1 MIELILTNT
10 LNSNPILDKLKSK
23 LGAGKKHILFVPDR
37 FSLSYQKATLEHL
50 NIKGTFDIE
59 VSSFPRLANKLLQNK
74 KRLLDKQSE
83 IMLLRKVIEESKDE
97 LLSFGKMGRSA
108 DFANDMYAVISQ
120 IRNSNISVEQM
131 QNAVDGLPKRIANK
145 TKDII
150 RIYHDYVQYI
160 QEDYSDGTSKLQALC
175 DLIYKGALNDYEV
188 YISDFTSFSNI
199 EYDIIKAIM
208 VNALNTHICLVDSDG
223 ENSQVFPTDV
233 KKRLFS
239 LASEVGVTMDI
250 SYSQEKL
257 TGDAEIIFKGLYSY
271 GKVDGVRDG
280 RTRILAC
287 KSISDE
293 IKSLARTIN
302 YLVRRQGA
310 RYRDMAIVCCDFAT
324 YAPYIDS
331 IFKAFDIPFYADIK
345 QQLSSQALTKLVASA
360 IRTVGEKFSQ
370 SSVLEFA
377 KQPILGFDF
386 DEVCIF
392 DNYCCKYGVE
402 YTRFLSPFNIGVGDC
417 KDIAERIRIKIME
430 LLAPLDLSGKYIK
443 DHIRAVREFLQNS
456 QASALVENLAKWQ
469 EQNGFGELAGITL
482 QSQDKLN
489 SIFDKCESMLGGN
502 IADWEEFYGI
512 IMTAVESVEMSNI
525 PLYSDCV
532 FIGETSQNR
541 YAGIDYMFVIGAVAG
556 KFPPEHSDTGIVS
569 EREYYAWSKMNINVE
584 PDCRR
589 RNSKER
595 LSTLMLLTR
604 ARKMLVVSY
613 PTASANGEE
622 LTPSST
628 VEYLQDLLGILPSG
642 EQSPD
647 GGWDRAAFIDYVSS
661 QDNILQ
667 EFLSLQTLAKDHAVN
682 VSDTLEDI
690 LDILYT
696 LCCQR
701 YGQSYVDFLIG
712 ERSDE
717 VQLEGMGNA
726 MFNGSRTSVSQ
737 FEKYFNCPFLHFNA
751 NVLKLQR
758 KEIAGLEVKDTG
770 ILLHAVMEQYFSIED
785 CADKSEQEIQNIVPK
800 LFLSAVES
808 KNDYAFLLD
817 SKKNALTLQQLINQ
831 SIYVVKNLVANM
843 QVTKFRPYKL
853 EAAFGRR
860 QDAILP
866 GMEISSGVRNLSF
879 EGVIDR
885 IDTCQDKAIIV
896 DYKSKSEIQFAP
908 SNIFYGDRIQLF
920 VYLNALRAS
929 GNITPQGVF
938 YLLMNNRFVKK
949 EDEAKRF
956 IFHGFVNKDDVFDL
970 DKGFAQNA
978 DFKSGVYPIKSKTNK
993 DGEVI
998 YSSQAKLGHVMSS
1011 KSFDDACDYVM
1022 KLTSKAAKEIED
1034 GYIAKSPLNIKGEEQ
1049 PGTCKYCDYKDLCAR
1064 SKVYE
1069 RSVKDISQQEFESL
1083 IGDEPQD
1090 INLQNIAGA
1099 SSGEVLCKEDLSLPK
1114 EEK

>member
-23 LGAGKKHILFVPDR
+23 LGEGKKHILFVPDR
-37 FSLSYQKATLEHL
+37 FSLSYQKTTLEHL

-97 LLSFGKMGRSA
+97 LLCFGKMGRSA
-108 DFANDMYAVISQ
+108 DFANDIYAVISQ
-120 IRNSNISVEQM
+120 IRNSNISVERM
-131 QNAVDGLPKRIANK
+131 QSAVDGLPKRIANK
-145 TKDII
+145 TKDIV
-150 RIYHDYVQYI
+150 RIYHDYVKYI

-233 KKRLFS
+233 KRRLFS

-250 SYSQEKL
+250 SYAREKL

-271 GKVDGVRDG
+271 GKVDGTKDG
-280 RTRILAC
+280 RTQILAC
-287 KSISDE
+287 KNIQDE
-293 IKSLARTIN
+293 VKSLARHVN
-302 YLVRRQGA
+302 YLVRRQDA

-324 YAPYIDS
+324 YAPYINS
-331 IFKAFDIPFYADIK
+331 VFKAFDIPFYADIK
-345 QQLSSQALTKLVASA
+345 QQLSSQALTKLVTSA
-360 IRTVGEKFSQ
+360 IRAAGEKFSQ

-377 KQPILGFDF
+377 KQPILGLDF

-392 DNYCCKYGVE
+392 DNYCCKYGIE
-402 YTRFLSPFNIGVGDC
+402 FTRFLSPFTIGDEDC
-417 KDIAERIRIKIME
+417 REIAESVRE
-430 LLAPLDLSGKYIK
+430 EVVQLLTPLNLGGKYIRE
-443 DHIRAVREFLQNS
+443 HIAAVKNFLQNAKAPS
-456 QASALVENLAKWQ
+456 LAANLAKWQ
-469 EQNGFGELAGITL
+469 EQNGFGTLAGITL
-482 QSQDKLN
+482 QSEDKLN

-512 IMTAVESVEMSNI
+512 IMTAIESVEMSDI

-541 YAGIDYMFVIGAVAG
+541 YSDIDYMFVIGAVAG

-604 ARKMLVVSY
+604 ARKKLVISY
-613 PTASANGEE
+613 PAASANGEE

-628 VEYLQDLLGILPSG
+628 VGYLQDLLEITPIG
-642 EQSPD
+642 EYAPD
-647 GGWDRAAFIDYVSS
+647 GSWDRESFIDYVSS

-667 EFLSLQTLAKDHAVN
+667 EFLSLQNLAKINAVDI
-682 VSDTLEDI
+682 SDTLEDI
-690 LDILYT
+690 LNIMYT
-696 LCCQR
+696 LCCRR

-712 ERSDE
+712 ERADE
-717 VQLEGMGNA
+717 VKLDGVGDA
-726 MFNGSRTSVSQ
+726 MFNGSHTSVSQ
-737 FEKYFNCPFLHFNA
+737 FEKYFKCPFLHFNE
-751 NVLKLQR
+751 NVLQLQR
-758 KEIAGLEVKDTG
+758 KKIAGLEVKDTG
-770 ILLHAVMEQYFSIED
+770 ILLHAVMEKYFSIEN
-785 CADKSEQEIQNIVPK
+785 CADKSEKEIQSIVPK
-800 LFLSAVES
+800 LFLSAVENN
-808 KNDYAFLLD
+808 KDYAFLID

-831 SIYVVKNLVANM
+831 AVYVVKNLVSNM
-843 QVTKFRPYKL
+843 QVTKFRPHKL
-853 EAAFGRR
+853 EAAFGQRR
-860 QDAILP
+860 DAIMS
-866 GMEISSGVRNLSF
+866 GMEISNGVHKLSF
-879 EGVIDR
+879 DGVIDR
-885 IDTCQDKAIIV
+885 IDKYGDKAIIV
-896 DYKSKSEIQFAP
+896 DYKSKSNIHFDPA
-908 SNIFYGDRIQLF
+908 NIFYGDRIQLF

-949 EDEAKRF
+949 DNEAKRF
-956 IFHGFVNKDDVFDL
+956 MYRGFVNIDDVSDL
-970 DKGFAQNA
+970 DRGFAQNA
-978 DFKSGVYPIKSKTNK
+978 DFTSGVYPIKSKTNK
-993 DGEVI
+993 DGEVL
-998 YSSQAKLGHVMSS
+998 YSSQAQLGHAMSG
-1011 KSFDDACDYVM
+1011 KSFDDACDYIM
-1022 KLTSKAAKEIED
+1022 KLTSKAAHEIEN
-1034 GYIAKSPLNIKGEEQ
+1034 GYIAKSPLNINGEEQ
-1049 PGTCKYCDYKDLCAR
+1049 PTPCKYCDYKDLCAR
-1064 SKVYE
+1064 AKVYV
-1069 RSVKDISQQEFESL
+1069 RDVKDISQEEFESL
-1083 IGDEPQD
+1083 IGEESQETS
-1090 INLQNIAGA
+1090 Q
-1099 SSGEVLCKEDLSLPK
+1099 CKDGISLPK
-1114 EEK
+1114 EDK

>member
-1 MIELILTNT
+1 
-10 LNSNPILDKLKSK
+10 
-23 LGAGKKHILFVPDR
+23 
-37 FSLSYQKATLEHL
+37 
-50 NIKGTFDIE
+50 
-59 VSSFPRLANKLLQNK
+59 
-74 KRLLDKQSE
+74 
-83 IMLLRKVIEESKDE
+83 
-97 LLSFGKMGRSA
+97 
-108 DFANDMYAVISQ
+108 
-120 IRNSNISVEQM
+120 
-131 QNAVDGLPKRIANK
+131 
-145 TKDII
+145 
-150 RIYHDYVQYI
+150 
-160 QEDYSDGTSKLQALC
+160 
-175 DLIYKGALNDYEV
+175 
-188 YISDFTSFSNI
+188 
-199 EYDIIKAIM
+199 
-208 VNALNTHICLVDSDG
+208 
-223 ENSQVFPTDV
+223 
-233 KKRLFS
+233 
-239 LASEVGVTMDI
+239 
-250 SYSQEKL
+250 
-257 TGDAEIIFKGLYSY
+257 
-271 GKVDGVRDG
+271 
-280 RTRILAC
+280 
-287 KSISDE
+287 
-293 IKSLARTIN
+293 
-302 YLVRRQGA
+302 
-310 RYRDMAIVCCDFAT
+310 
-324 YAPYIDS
+324 
-331 IFKAFDIPFYADIK
+331 
-345 QQLSSQALTKLVASA
+345 
-360 IRTVGEKFSQ
+360 
-370 SSVLEFA
+370 
-377 KQPILGFDF
+377 
-386 DEVCIF
+386 
-392 DNYCCKYGVE
+392 
-402 YTRFLSPFNIGVGDC
+402 
-417 KDIAERIRIKIME
+417 
-430 LLAPLDLSGKYIK
+430 
-443 DHIRAVREFLQNS
+443 
-456 QASALVENLAKWQ
+456 QASTLVENLAKWQ

-604 ARKMLVVSY
+604 ARKILVVSY

-642 EQSPD
+642 EQAPD
-647 GGWDRAAFIDYVSS
+647 DGWDRAAFIDYVSS

-896 DYKSKSEIQFAP
+896 DYKSKSDIQFAP

-1049 PGTCKYCDYKDLCAR
+1049 PGACK
-1064 SKVYE
+1064 
-1069 RSVKDISQQEFESL
+1069 
-1083 IGDEPQD
+1083 
-1090 INLQNIAGA
+1090 
-1099 SSGEVLCKEDLSLPK
+1099 
-1114 EEK
+1114 

>member
-23 LGAGKKHILFVPDR
+23 LGEGKKHILFVPDR
-37 FSLSYQKATLEHL
+37 FSLSYQKTTLEHL

-97 LLSFGKMGRSA
+97 LLCFGKMGRSA
-108 DFANDMYAVISQ
+108 DFANDIYAVISQ
-120 IRNSNISVEQM
+120 IRNSNISVERM
-131 QNAVDGLPKRIANK
+131 QSAVDGLPKRIANK
-145 TKDII
+145 TKDIV
-150 RIYHDYVQYI
+150 RIYHDYVKYI

-233 KKRLFS
+233 KRRLFS

-250 SYSQEKL
+250 SYAREKL

-271 GKVDGVRDG
+271 GKVDGTKDG
-280 RTRILAC
+280 RTQILAC
-287 KSISDE
+287 KNIQDE
-293 IKSLARTIN
+293 VKSLARHVN
-302 YLVRRQGA
+302 YLVRRQDA

-324 YAPYIDS
+324 YAPYINS
-331 IFKAFDIPFYADIK
+331 VFKAFDIPFYADIK
-345 QQLSSQALTKLVASA
+345 QQLSSQALTKLVTSA
-360 IRTVGEKFSQ
+360 IRAAGEKFSK

-377 KQPILGFDF
+377 KQPILGLDF

-402 YTRFLSPFNIGVGDC
+402 FTRFLSPFTIGDEDC
-417 KDIAERIRIKIME
+417 REIAESVREKVVQ
-430 LLAPLDLSGKYIK
+430 LLTPLNLGGKYIRE
-443 DHIRAVREFLQNS
+443 HIAAVKNFLQNAKAPS
-456 QASALVENLAKWQ
+456 LAANLAKWQ
-469 EQNGFGELAGITL
+469 EQNGFGTLAGITL
-482 QSQDKLN
+482 QSEDKLN

-512 IMTAVESVEMSNI
+512 IMTAIESVEMSDI

-541 YAGIDYMFVIGAVAG
+541 YSDIDYMFVIGAVAG

-604 ARKMLVVSY
+604 ARKKLVISY
-613 PTASANGEE
+613 PAASANGEE

-628 VEYLQDLLGILPSG
+628 VGYLQDLLEITPIG
-642 EQSPD
+642 EYAPD
-647 GGWDRAAFIDYVSS
+647 GSWDRESFIDYVSS

-667 EFLSLQTLAKDHAVN
+667 EFLSLQNLAKINAVDI
-682 VSDTLEDI
+682 SDTLEDI
-690 LDILYT
+690 LNIMYT
-696 LCCQR
+696 LCCRR

-712 ERSDE
+712 ERADE
-717 VQLEGMGNA
+717 VKLDGVGDA
-726 MFNGSRTSVSQ
+726 MFNGSHTSVSQ
-737 FEKYFNCPFLHFNA
+737 FEKYFKCPFLHFNE
-751 NVLKLQR
+751 NVLQLQR
-758 KEIAGLEVKDTG
+758 KEIAELEVKDTG
-770 ILLHAVMEQYFSIED
+770 ILLHAVMEKYFSIEN
-785 CADKSEQEIQNIVPK
+785 CADKSEKEIQSIVPK
-800 LFLSAVES
+800 LFLSAVENN
-808 KNDYAFLLD
+808 KDYAFLID

-831 SIYVVKNLVANM
+831 AVYVVKNLVSNM
-843 QVTKFRPYKL
+843 QVTKFRPRKL
-853 EAAFGRR
+853 EAAFGQRR
-860 QDAILP
+860 DAIMS
-866 GMEISSGVRNLSF
+866 GMEISNGVRKLSF
-879 EGVIDR
+879 DGVIDR
-885 IDTCQDKAIIV
+885 IDKYGDKAIIV
-896 DYKSKSEIQFAP
+896 DYKSKSNIHFDPA
-908 SNIFYGDRIQLF
+908 NIFYGDRIQLF

-949 EDEAKRF
+949 DNEAKRF
-956 IFHGFVNKDDVFDL
+956 MYRGFVNIDDVSDL
-970 DKGFAQNA
+970 DRGFAQNA
-978 DFKSGVYPIKSKTNK
+978 DFTSGVYPIKSKTNK
-993 DGEVI
+993 DGEVL
-998 YSSQAKLGHVMSS
+998 YSSQAQLGHAMSG

-1022 KLTSKAAKEIED
+1022 KLTSKAAHEIEN
-1034 GYIAKSPLNIKGEEQ
+1034 GYIAKSPLNINGEEQ
-1049 PGTCKYCDYKDLCAR
+1049 PTPCKYCDYKDLCAR
-1064 SKVYE
+1064 AKVYV
-1069 RSVKDISQQEFESL
+1069 RDVKDISQEEFESL
-1083 IGDEPQD
+1083 IGEESQETS
-1090 INLQNIAGA
+1090 Q
-1099 SSGEVLCKEDLSLPK
+1099 CKDGISLPK

>member
-1 MIELILTNT
+1 
-10 LNSNPILDKLKSK
+10 
-23 LGAGKKHILFVPDR
+23 
-37 FSLSYQKATLEHL
+37 
-50 NIKGTFDIE
+50 
-59 VSSFPRLANKLLQNK
+59 
-74 KRLLDKQSE
+74 
-83 IMLLRKVIEESKDE
+83 
-97 LLSFGKMGRSA
+97 
-108 DFANDMYAVISQ
+108 
-120 IRNSNISVEQM
+120 
-131 QNAVDGLPKRIANK
+131 
-145 TKDII
+145 
-150 RIYHDYVQYI
+150 
-160 QEDYSDGTSKLQALC
+160 
-175 DLIYKGALNDYEV
+175 
-188 YISDFTSFSNI
+188 
-199 EYDIIKAIM
+199 
-208 VNALNTHICLVDSDG
+208 
-223 ENSQVFPTDV
+223 
-233 KKRLFS
+233 
-239 LASEVGVTMDI
+239 
-250 SYSQEKL
+250 
-257 TGDAEIIFKGLYSY
+257 
-271 GKVDGVRDG
+271 
-280 RTRILAC
+280 
-287 KSISDE
+287 
-293 IKSLARTIN
+293 
-302 YLVRRQGA
+302 
-310 RYRDMAIVCCDFAT
+310 MAIVCCDFAT
-324 YAPYIDS
+324 YAPYINS

-377 KQPILGFDF
+377 KQPILGLDF

-443 DHIRAVREFLQNS
+443 DHIKAVREFLQNS

-502 IADWEEFYGI
+502 MADWEEFYGI

-785 CADKSEQEIQNIVPK
+785 CADK
-800 LFLSAVES
+800 
-808 KNDYAFLLD
+808 
-817 SKKNALTLQQLINQ
+817 
-831 SIYVVKNLVANM
+831 
-843 QVTKFRPYKL
+843 
-853 EAAFGRR
+853 
-860 QDAILP
+860 
-866 GMEISSGVRNLSF
+866 
-879 EGVIDR
+879 
-885 IDTCQDKAIIV
+885 
-896 DYKSKSEIQFAP
+896 
-908 SNIFYGDRIQLF
+908 
-920 VYLNALRAS
+920 
-929 GNITPQGVF
+929 
-938 YLLMNNRFVKK
+938 
-949 EDEAKRF
+949 
-956 IFHGFVNKDDVFDL
+956 
-970 DKGFAQNA
+970 
-978 DFKSGVYPIKSKTNK
+978 
-993 DGEVI
+993 
-998 YSSQAKLGHVMSS
+998 
-1011 KSFDDACDYVM
+1011 
-1022 KLTSKAAKEIED
+1022 
-1034 GYIAKSPLNIKGEEQ
+1034 
-1049 PGTCKYCDYKDLCAR
+1049 
-1064 SKVYE
+1064 
-1069 RSVKDISQQEFESL
+1069 
-1083 IGDEPQD
+1083 
-1090 INLQNIAGA
+1090 
-1099 SSGEVLCKEDLSLPK
+1099 
-1114 EEK
+1114 

>member
-10 LNSNPILDKLKSK
+10 LNSDPILDKLKSK
-23 LGAGKKHILFVPDR
+23 LGTGKKHILFVPDR

-74 KRLLDKQSE
+74 KKLLDKQSE

-97 LLSFGKMGRSA
+97 LLCFGKMGRSA
-108 DFANDMYAVISQ
+108 EFANDMYAVISQ
-120 IRNSNISVEQM
+120 IRNSNISVERM

-145 TKDII
+145 TKDIVK
-150 RIYHDYVQYI
+150 IYHDYVKYI

-175 DLIYKGALNDYEV
+175 DLIYDGALNDYEV

-223 ENSQVFPTDV
+223 DNSRVFPIDV

-239 LASEVGVTMDI
+239 LASEIGATMDI
-250 SYSQEKL
+250 SYACERL

-271 GKVDGVRDG
+271 GKVDGERDG
-280 RTRILAC
+280 RTQILAC
-287 KSISDE
+287 KSIQDE
-293 IKSLARTIN
+293 VKSLARQVN
-302 YLVRRQGA
+302 YLVRRKGA

-331 IFKAFDIPFYADIK
+331 IFKAFEIPFYADIK
-345 QQLSSQALTKLVASA
+345 QQLCAQALTKLIASA
-360 IRTVGEKFSQ
+360 IRAVGEKYSR

-377 KQPILGFDF
+377 KQPILGLDF

-402 YTRFLSPFNIGVGDC
+402 YTRFLSPFTIGDQ
-417 KDIAERIRIKIME
+417 DRMAIAESVRAKVMA
-430 LLAPLDLSGKYIK
+430 LLAPLDLSGRYIK
-443 DHIRAVREFLQNS
+443 DHIKSVKRFLQDA
-456 QASALVENLAKWQ
+456 QASSLVTSLAKWQ
-469 EQNGFGELAGITL
+469 EQNGFGESAGITL
-482 QSQDKLN
+482 QSEDKLN
-489 SIFDKCESMLGGN
+489 SIFDKCENMLSGN

-512 IMTAVESVEMSNI
+512 IMTAAESVEMSNI

-541 YAGIDYMFVIGAVAG
+541 YSDIDYMFVIGAVAG
-556 KFPPEHSDTGIVS
+556 KFPPEHGDTGIVS
-569 EREYYAWSKMNINVE
+569 DREYYAWSKMNINVE

-604 ARKMLVVSY
+604 ARKKLVVSY
-613 PTASANGEE
+613 PAASANGEE

-628 VEYLQDLLGILPSG
+628 VEYLQDLLGIAPSG
-642 EQSPD
+642 ELAPD
-647 GGWDRAAFIDYVSS
+647 GDWDREAFIDYVSS

-667 EFLSLQTLAKDHAVN
+667 EFLSLQSLAKENALND
-682 VSDTLEDI
+682 SRWLEDI
-690 LDILYT
+690 LDITYT

-712 ERSDE
+712 ERKDE
-717 VQLEGMGNA
+717 VTLDGVGDA
-726 MFNGSRTSVSQ
+726 MFNCSRTSVSQ
-737 FEKYFNCPFLHFNA
+737 FEKYFKCPFLHFNE
-751 NVLKLQR
+751 NVLKLRR
-758 KEIAGLEVKDTG
+758 KEVAGLEVKDTG
-770 ILLHAVMEQYFSIED
+770 ILLHAVMEKYFSMPD
-785 CADKSEQEIQNIVPK
+785 CADKSEQEIQSIVPE
-800 LFLSAVES
+800 LFMREVENS
-808 KNDYAFLLD
+808 KDYAFLLD
-817 SKKNALTLQQLINQ
+817 GKKNALTLRQLINQ
-831 SIYVVKNLVANM
+831 AVYVVKNLVANM
-843 QVTKFRPYKL
+843 QVTKFRPYRL
-853 EAAFGRR
+853 EAVFGRR
-860 QDAILP
+860 QDAVMS
-866 GMEISSGVRNLSF
+866 GMEISNGVRKLSF

-885 IDTCQDKAIIV
+885 IDTCDDKAIIV
-896 DYKSKSEIQFAP
+896 DYKSKSNIHFDP

-949 EDEAKRF
+949 ENEAKRF
-956 IFHGFVNKDDVFDL
+956 TYRGFVNKDDVFDL

-978 DFKSGVYPIKSKTNK
+978 DFTSGVYPIKSKTNK
-993 DGEVI
+993 DGEII
-998 YSSQAKLGHVMSS
+998 YSSYQQLGHVMSG
-1011 KSFDDACDYVM
+1011 KSFDDVCDYVM
-1022 KLTSKAAKEIED
+1022 RLTSKAAREIED

-1049 PGTCKYCDYKDLCAR
+1049 PVACKYCDYKDLCAR
-1064 SKVYE
+1064 SKAYV
-1069 RSVKDISQQEFESL
+1069 RDVKDISQEEFENL
-1083 IGDEPQD
+1083 IGGEDQ
-1090 INLQNIAGA
+1090 NQNIC
-1099 SSGEVLCKEDLSLPK
+1099 EESLPK
-1114 EEK
+1114 EEN